1 MKTATLRQSEAALRR
16 LALAYPEATEDFPWG
31 HRAIKVKGKAFV
43 FMSLEKDCFSLS
55 AKLPDSASEALVFPF
70 AEPTHYGL
78 GKAGWVTASFKTGEA
93 VPVELLG
100 SWIDESYHAIAPKK
114 LSAPLLGLTNG
125 HRKGRSIKP
134 SRSAAKKGVRKSL
147 LKPAAR
153 RKS

>member
-1 MKTATLRQSEAALRR
+1 VKRVSLRQSEGALRR

-55 AKLPDSASEALVFPF
+55 AKIPDSAPEALLFPF

-78 GKAGWVTASFKTGEA
+78 GKSGWVTATFKAGET

-100 SWIDESYHAIAPKK
+100 GWIDESYHAIAPKK

-125 HRKGRSIKP
+125 HRKGRSIKSLP
-134 SRSAAKKGVRKSL
+134 RARKVAGKKATARGSRS
-147 LKPAAR
+147 
-153 RKS
+153 

>member
-1 MKTATLRQSEAALRR
+1 MKRATLRQSEAALRR

-43 FMSLEKDCFSLS
+43 FMSLEKDGFSLS

-78 GKAGWVTASFKTGEA
+78 GKAGWVTASFKAGEV

-125 HRKGRSIKP
+125 HRKGRAIKATARTKKTVGAKARSRA
-134 SRSAAKKGVRKSL
+134 SRS
-147 LKPAAR
+147 
-153 RKS
+153 